1 MMDDQLIR
9 AQASAAEIACG
20 RISPP
25 RLAAL
30 RDSFEEA
37 CRLPAEAGW
46 ESKAAAHAAFF
57 AVLAEAAEAAGD
69 PAASSVLASGG
80 QLARELMITAGR
92 GCDGI
97 VVNSRRRFLEHLR
110 GGDPGGATLE
120 LEDHLRILRVMCR
133 LAGRGGRARAR
144 DAVLT
149 SVAQALIPAAD
160 R

>member
-20 RISPP
+20 QISPAW
-25 RLAAL
+25 LAAL

-37 CRLPAEAGW
+37 CRLRAEAGW

-57 AVLAEAAEAAGD
+57 TILAEAAGD
-69 PAASSVLASGG
+69 PAAAAMLLSGG
-80 QLARELMITAGR
+80 EVALELMITAGR

-110 GGDPGGATLE
+110 GGDPGGAALE

-133 LAGRGGRARAR
+133 LAGRGGRAPAR

>member
-9 AQASAAEIACG
+9 AQALAAEIACG

-25 RLAAL
+25 RLAVL
-30 RDSFEEA
+30 RESFQEA

-46 ESKAAAHAAFF
+46 ERKAAAHAAFF
-57 AVLAEAAEAAGD
+57 AVLAEAAGG
-69 PAASSVLASGG
+69 PAASTVLASGG
-80 QLARELMITAGR
+80 ELARELMITAGR

-97 VVNSRRRFLEHLR
+97 VVNSRRRFLDCLH
-110 GGDPGGATLE
+110 GGDPGGAALE

-133 LAGRGGRARAR
+133 LAGRHGRAHPAPAR
-144 DAVLT
+144 DGALASAAT
-149 SVAQALIPAAD
+149 ALIPAAD